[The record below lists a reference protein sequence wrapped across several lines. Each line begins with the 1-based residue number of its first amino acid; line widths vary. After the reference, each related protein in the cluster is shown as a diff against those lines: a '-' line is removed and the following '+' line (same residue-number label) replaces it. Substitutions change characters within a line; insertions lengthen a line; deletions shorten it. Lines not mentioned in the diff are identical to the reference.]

1 MTDYVFGP
9 FWMSDPGS
17 GQTAPLAQCRITDPA
32 TGQLAVLKDLSGNPV
47 RNPIR
52 SGANSV
58 VQGFVCSLPVV
69 VASARDVTIPV
80 ASYKSLMDQALAA
93 AASAAAA
100 QQDGVASGAVTGGAL
115 VFTRRNGTTFNVGS
129 VVGPPGPSGSK
140 QQVIDALI
148 SAGWP
153 KVVNGATNPAFEVDV
168 SGWTPVG
175 GNLARQTASPPS
187 WVTGTGWARF
197 TTTSG
202 GTRPGVVPASSG
214 DQRINLVG
222 GEWAAVSMSMANA
235 AGVTS
240 QIGLRFFDASNV
252 RLSESMS
259 AAANNTGGRVNH
271 SALAPAG
278 TVYAQPVPY
287 LYNGGTAIGSGVTLD
302 YDDVMLSSGSTQ
314 AAALAAVGTSI
325 NGSMPNAYWL
335 GTAHGSGSVGVLSA
349 VSRSAL
355 PGVVQPLY
363 VSTPTG
369 PALIAYDSGL
379 RNIAATLPSNTYT
392 SGTIT
397 LQRTNN
403 EVTLQLSDL
412 LLSGT
417 AAVAGTLDL
426 PILPPGFRPPAANFQ
441 YNTVG
446 AVATPVRRLN
456 VLNSGTVRIYSF
468 APSDLLTGV
477 LKWTTPD
484 SPPTT
489 LPGV

>member
-1 MTDYVFGP
+1 MTDYAFSP
-9 FWMSDPGS
+9 FLVLDPTTGARS
-17 GQTAPLAQCRITDPA
+17 ILAECKVTDPA
-32 TGQLAVLKDLSGNPV
+32 TGNPVILKDMNGVTLGTTF
-47 RNPIR
+47 R
-52 SGANSV
+52 SGTDAMSPW
-58 VQGFVCSLPVV
+58 FVAPIPEVL
-69 VASARDVTIPV
+69 VAGGGVSIRVGSFKGV
-80 ASYKSLMDQALAA
+80 LEQALAA
-93 AASAAAA
+93 AASAVAA
-100 QQDGVASGAVTGGAL
+100 QQDGVASGTVTGGSL
-115 VFTRRNGTTFNVGS
+115 VFTRRSGATFNVGS
-129 VVGPPGPSGSK
+129 VIGPPGPSGSK

-148 SAGWP
+148 AAGWP
-153 KVVNGATNPAFEVDV
+153 KIVNGATNPAFEVDV

-197 TTTSG
+197 TTTTG
-202 GTRPGVVPASSG
+202 GTRPGVVPATSN
-214 DQRINLVG
+214 DQRINLVA
-222 GEWAAVSMSMANA
+222 GEWAAVSMAMANA

-240 QIGLRFFDASNV
+240 QIGLRFYDASNV
-252 RLSESMS
+252 RLSESMNT
-259 AAANNTGGRVNH
+259 AANSTGGRVTH
-271 SALAPAG
+271 SAVAPAG

-287 LYNGGTAIGSGVTLD
+287 LYNGGAAIGSGVTLD

-314 AAALAAVGTSI
+314 AAAIAAVAVPV
-325 NGSMPNAYWL
+325 NGSMANAYWL
-335 GTAHGSGSVGVLSA
+335 GPAHASGSVGVLSA

-355 PGVVQPLY
+355 PGVVPPVY
-363 VSTPTG
+363 VSTPAG

-379 RNIAATLPSNTYT
+379 RNIAATLPANTYT

-397 LQRTNN
+397 LQRTGN

-412 LLSGT
+412 LLSGS

-426 PILPPGFRPPAANFQ
+426 PILPPGFRPPTANFQ

-456 VLNSGTVRIYSF
+456 VLSNGTVRIYSF

-484 SPPTT
+484 TPPTT

>member
-1 MTDYVFGP
+1 MAEYTFSP
-9 FWMSDPGS
+9 FIVMDSTTG
-17 GQTAPLAQCRITDPA
+17 ARAVLAECKVTDPA
-32 TGQLAVLKDLSGNPV
+32 TGSPV
-47 RNPIR
+47 ILRDINGTVIGTNFR
-52 SGANSV
+52 SGTDAMSPWFIAPIPEV
-58 VQGFVCSLPVV
+58 M
-69 VASARDVTIPV
+69 VTGGGVSIRV
-80 ASYKSLMDQALAA
+80 GSFAGVLEQAQAA
-93 AASAAAA
+93 AASALAA
-100 QQDGVASGAVTGGAL
+100 QQDGVASGTVTGGAL
-115 VFTRRNGTTFNVGS
+115 VFTRRDGGTFNVGS
-129 VVGPPGPSGSK
+129 VIGPPGPSGSK

-259 AAANNTGGRVNH
+259 TAANNTGGRVTH

-314 AAALAAVGTSI
+314 AAALAAVGTPI

-335 GTAHGSGSVGVLSA
+335 GAAHSSGSVGVLSA

-363 VSTPTG
+363 ASTPTG

-441 YNTVG
+441 FNTVG

-456 VLNSGTVRIYSF
+456 VLNGGTVRIYSF